1 LIFLCS
7 IVYIVVGYEAVNDLK
22 KQSNGNIEKADW
34 NEEELEQMLKVWRE
48 EYDHPSLVTK
58 SRRR

>member
-1 LIFLCS
+1 MIFLCS